1 MWEDERN
8 RQGGRWLV
16 NTSKNVREQDLD
28 RLWLETVRMCTLPDL
43 PLPVLSKINHNRAQF
58 MHASINKIDFYFYW
72 EGADKNNDILIDTQG
87 FPLLSPLPPKKAT
100 CCPAVW
106 VTVKCKMHLIK

>member
-28 RLWLETVRMCTLPDL
+28 RLWLETVRICTSPGLSLPI
-43 PLPVLSKINHNRAQF
+43 LSKINHNSTI
-58 MHASINKIDFYFYW
+58 HASINKINYYFYW
-72 EGADKNNDILIDTQG
+72 GGADKNNDILIATRG
-87 FPLLSPLPPKKAT
+87 FPLLSPLRPKKTT

-106 VTVKCKMHLIK
+106 VTGKCKTHFIK